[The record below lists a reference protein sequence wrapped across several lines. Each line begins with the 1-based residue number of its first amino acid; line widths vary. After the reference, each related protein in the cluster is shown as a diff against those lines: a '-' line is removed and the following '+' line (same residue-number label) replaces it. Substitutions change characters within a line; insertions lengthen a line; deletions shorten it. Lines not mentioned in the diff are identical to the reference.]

1 MLQPAS
7 ISDIKTPGRYQ
18 LDFNCGVL
26 YNTLPDVNTPKST
39 DLIPGY
45 ILSLDSY
52 VKDDTAQSL
61 SIQITVQ
68 SVSAGTTAGAA
79 GPWGQ
84 NGYPTSATNPD
95 TSAPA
100 LGIAGQKVYSGQQGT
115 NLQAGG
121 NVQAGSA
128 IGPPDQ
134 IGTQFF
140 GADDAT
146 VIILGA
152 IAALIGV
159 GLVAFTLNKVSKIVD
174 SPAIQTT
181 LPIFAIVLLL
191 GVAVFAFVQFRK
203 GFVA

>member
-1 MLQPAS
+1 MLVPAT
-7 ISDIKTPGRYQ
+7 ISDVKTPGRYQ
-18 LDFNCGVL
+18 LDFNAGVL

-45 ILSLDSY
+45 VLSLDSY
-52 VKDDTAQSL
+52 VKDPTAQTL
-61 SIQITVQ
+61 SIQITVS
-68 SVSAGTTAGAA
+68 SVAANTASAA

-84 NGYPTSATNPD
+84 NGYPVHGSNPE
-95 TSAPA
+95 TSAPG
-100 LGIAGQKVYSGQQGT
+100 LGIAGQGNFSGQQGY
-115 NLQAGG
+115 NMPAGG
-121 NVQAGSA
+121 NVQAGTT
-128 IGPPDQ
+128 IGPPEQ

-159 GLVAFTLNKVSKIVD
+159 GLVALTLNKVQKIVD
-174 SPAIQTT
+174 SPAISTAI
-181 LPIFAIVLLL
+181 PIVAVVLLI